1 MVIFKGYIEVYLSK
15 MGVSGRTTE
24 LDSLTNA
31 LSKALGIHKM
41 DNVIIIPICKSGIP
55 IKALLS

>member
-15 MGVSGRTTE
+15 MGVSGRTSVSY
-24 LDSLTNA
+24 SLTNA

-41 DNVIIIPICKSGIP
+41 DNVIIIPTSN
-55 IKALLS
+55 